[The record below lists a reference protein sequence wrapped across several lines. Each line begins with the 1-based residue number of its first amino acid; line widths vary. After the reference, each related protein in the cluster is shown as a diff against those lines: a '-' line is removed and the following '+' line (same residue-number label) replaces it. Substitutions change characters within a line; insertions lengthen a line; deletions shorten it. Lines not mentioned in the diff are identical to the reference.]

1 MRILVAEDD
10 DDVRRMLT
18 INLEAEGFEVVG
30 AVNGDEAWELGRTAV
45 PDLAVL
51 DVMMPERSGI
61 DVLTSMKA
69 HPRTKHIPVVLLTAK
84 ASDAEVWDGWRAG
97 ADYYITK
104 PFNLD
109 ELLHFVDL
117 LLRPAPP
124 VPAEL

>member
-1 MRILVAEDD
+1 MRILVADDD
-10 DDVRRMLT
+10 DDVRRLLT
-18 INLEAEGFEVVG
+18 LNLEAEGFEVIG
-30 AVNGDEAWELGRTAV
+30 ARNGHEAWDLGRDAA

-51 DVMMPERSGI
+51 DVMMPERDGI

-84 ASDAEVWDGWRAG
+84 TSDAEVWEGWRAG

-117 LLRPAPP
+117 LLRKPTP
-124 VPAEL
+124 V